1 MKLYSIET
9 IPGMNYEPL
18 GIVNGSTIQSKNFVS
33 DFGQGLKSIVGGEL
47 KSYTSMMEKARN
59 QATQRM
65 IEQAQALGADAVVG
79 VRYAT
84 SAIMAQAAE
93 VLVYGTAVKIRG

>member
-1 MKLYSIET
+1 MKLVTVET
-9 IPGMNYEPL
+9 LQGVNYEEL
-18 GIVNGSTIQSKNFVS
+18 GVVNGSTIQSKNFVS

-47 KSYTSMMEKARN
+47 KSYTGMMEKART

-65 IEQAQALGADAVVG
+65 IDAAVRMGADAIIG
-79 VRYAT
+79 VRYTT

-93 VLVYGTAVKIRG
+93 VLVYGTAIKYR